1 MTNDIPAKWNGSCE
15 AGGEDF
21 NSSVCNYKL
30 IGARYFNEGL
40 KRARFGKIKS
50 KDSASDT
57 LGHGTMVSSI
67 AAGNY
72 VNGVS
77 SFGYSR
83 GVSKC
88 IAPHARFAI
97 YKVMWNEGIDSSDVL
112 AGIDQAISDGVDV
125 ISVSFHDQALHCDN
139 VDYDGAYRLLDEMV
153 FNGAFPDSF
162 TYNVIFSCL
171 VKNEKVRDASKFF
184 VEMVKNEFPPSS
196 SSFAAAIKMFFRG
209 EEPEIELQVWNFMAD
224 NGVKPHD
231 TAANALLLGLNRL
244 GRLTKLRRTLEDML
258 DKRIDIYESAMESL
272 KNAYYKEGRR
282 GRDKYESL
290 SRRWK
295 SSLAH

>member
-1 MTNDIPAKWNGSCE
+1 MYNSLYSYAILLEGWEKEGNVGEATTTFGAMVVRIGWSSTNVCAYDAFLRTLLRDSQVEDALKFLRVMNGKGCLPSLKFFSDAIDILGKRNDIRQAVLMWEAMVGNGLLP
-15 AGGEDF
+15 
-21 NSSVCNYKL
+21 N
-30 IGARYFNEGL
+30 
-40 KRARFGKIKS
+40 
-50 KDSASDT
+50 
-57 LGHGTMVSSI
+57 
-67 AAGNY
+67 
-72 VNGVS
+72 
-77 SFGYSR
+77 
-83 GVSKC
+83 
-88 IAPHARFAI
+88 
-97 YKVMWNEGIDSSDVL
+97 L
-112 AGIDQAISDGVDV
+112 AMYNAMI
-125 ISVSFHDQALHCDN
+125 ALHCDN

-196 SSFAAAIKMFFRG
+196 SSCAAAIKMFFRG

-258 DKRIDIYESAMESL
+258 DKRIDIYESTMETL